1 MERIYLYKIFK
12 NRFAKYFYV
21 LGLLMFVYGI
31 VFLIRLF
38 VLELQFDTFGSRAS
52 LTFIAFQ
59 GLVVILQY
67 AIALPNTRYFIE
79 FGGNCISYLL
89 PKQGSPESI
98 QLQDVNKIVIK
109 LNEVDIH
116 LPEGKKSLRF
126 NNVEYKEL
134 KQIKQRF
141 EELSVAVGK
150 QL

>member
-1 MERIYLYKIFK
+1 
-12 NRFAKYFYV
+12 
-21 LGLLMFVYGI
+21 
-31 VFLIRLF
+31 
-38 VLELQFDTFGSRAS
+38 
-52 LTFIAFQ
+52 
-59 GLVVILQY
+59 
-67 AIALPNTRYFIE
+67 
-79 FGGNCISYLL
+79 
-89 PKQGSPESI
+89 
-98 QLQDVNKIVIK
+98 VIK